1 MEERA
6 SRAGACRR
14 LRPVFAVWLATACS
28 GVPGPQE
35 KATAPPASAVA
46 ARANAGAPTPPPL
59 LAPTKPPVTA
69 PRPLV
74 AATAL
79 PVGEAAATA
88 RVDRLAIGDQVRI
101 VVVGQADL
109 STELPVPPE
118 GAIELPVLG
127 RLELAGRTVAELAQE
142 LRQRLTAADYVV
154 HPEVAVSVIRFA
166 PRRVFVVEGVVRPEA
181 YELPVGGGLHLTQV
195 IALAGGLS
203 PGADP
208 SHVTILRRPRG
219 GAPERLAVDLRAIL
233 DSEAVALDPI
243 LEQDDTVLVRDLK
256 QGEQQVFVTGK
267 VRTPGSYRFSPREGL
282 SFLQAIVL
290 AGGLDKYANPARAA
304 LLRRTADGRETLP
317 VDLERLLAG
326 ELDRDVALQS
336 GDVVFIPESF
346 F

>member
-6 SRAGACRR
+6 RRAGACRR
-14 LRPVFAVWLATACS
+14 LQAVLAAGLAAACS
-28 GVPGPQE
+28 GVPGPPEAAAPKQPQ
-35 KATAPPASAVA
+35 AAPP
-46 ARANAGAPTPPPL
+46 R
-59 LAPTKPPVTA
+59 PPVTA
-69 PRPLV
+69 TALPAGGG
-74 AATAL
+74 AATAD
-79 PVGEAAATA
+79 G

-101 VVVGQADL
+101 VVVGQTDL

-127 RLELAGRTVAELAQE
+127 RLELAGRTVAALAQE
-142 LRQRLTAADYVV
+142 LHQRLVAANYVV
-154 HPEVAVSVIRFA
+154 HPEVAVSVVRFA
-166 PRRVFVVEGVVRPEA
+166 PRRVFMVEGVARPEA
-181 YELPVGGGLHLTQV
+181 YELPIGGGLHLTQV

-219 GAPERLAVDLRAIL
+219 GEPQRLAVDLRAIL
-233 DSEAVALDPI
+233 DRELVDLDPI
-243 LEQDDTVLVRDLK
+243 LEPDDTVLVRDLK

-304 LLRRTADGRETLP
+304 LLRRTESGRETLP

-326 ELDRDVALQS
+326 ELDRDLPLQS